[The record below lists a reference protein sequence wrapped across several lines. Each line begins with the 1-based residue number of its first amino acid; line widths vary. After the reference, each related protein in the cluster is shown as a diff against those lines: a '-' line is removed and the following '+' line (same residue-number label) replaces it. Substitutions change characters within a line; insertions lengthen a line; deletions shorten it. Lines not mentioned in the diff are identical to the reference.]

1 VARVP
6 GAGLVSEL
14 KPELKVVSP
23 QAITL
28 IARPRIRMRYEQ
40 ARVEGETAEPKG
52 SSRSVLSEAF
62 VQWTLSENVTFA
74 YGKQYFSW
82 GGTESLTPTNRL
94 FHETALARNVLYDVR
109 GKNLARVN
117 LSVGRALSLVLMTE
131 YEDTGDEDDAFVAGE
146 TFESKALAKA
156 EVSWNDGSDFFGIV
170 AGGREEGRPFFGE
183 YVSWTL
189 PFVEGFSVYGDAS
202 HERGAD
208 VWYPGTQSAESPVFG
223 SQKLKIF
230 EKSKLDDDKLHTLAV
245 AGLRYDFENGAT
257 LRAEYIRNDAGYDEE
272 QTKALHETFSPRE
285 LQRTGFVDQSLI
297 ATNFQRAHLR
307 GTELP
312 GQKYAYASLT
322 WPKAFENADLQL
334 FARSLYSL
342 TDRSSSNYAAAEYAI
357 GDAGTAFYAA
367 TLNAGEDVSELKG
380 LTSTTHV
387 AGYRHTW

>member
-6 GAGLVSEL
+6 SAGLVSEL
-14 KPELKVVSP
+14 KPQLKVVSP

-28 IARPRIRMRYEQ
+28 MARPRIRMRYEQ
-40 ARVEGETAEPKG
+40 TTVDGETAEPKG
-52 SSRSVLSEAF
+52 SARSELSEAF

-82 GGTESLTPTNRL
+82 GATESLTPSNRL

-131 YEDTGDEDDAFVAGE
+131 YEETGDEDDVFIAEE
-146 TFESKALAKA
+146 TFQSKALAKA

-170 AGGREEGRPFFGE
+170 AGGREEGRPWLGE

-189 PFVEGFSVYGDAS
+189 PFVEGVSIYGDAS

-208 VWYPGTQSAESPVFG
+208 VWYPGTKSAESPVFG
-223 SQKLKIF
+223 SQKLRVL
-230 EKSKLDDDKLHTLAV
+230 EKSELGDEKLRTLAV

-342 TDRSSSNYAAAEYAI
+342 TDRSSSTYAAAEYAL

-367 TLNAGEDVSELKG
+367 TSNAGDEVSELKG

>member
-1 VARVP
+1 MARVP
-6 GAGLVSEL
+6 STGLVSEL

-28 IARPRIRMRYEQ
+28 MARPRIRMRYEQ
-40 ARVEGETAEPKG
+40 TTVDDETPEPKG

-82 GGTESLTPTNRL
+82 GATESLTPSNRL

-109 GKNLARVN
+109 GKHLARVN

-131 YEDTGDEDDAFVAGE
+131 YEDTDDEDDSFVEGE
-146 TFESKALAKA
+146 AFESKALAKA

-183 YVSWTL
+183 YLSWTL

-208 VWYPGTQSAESPVFG
+208 VWYPGTQMAESPAFG
-223 SQKLKIF
+223 PQKLKVF
-230 EKSKLDDDKLHTLAV
+230 EKSKLGDDKLHTLAV

-257 LRAEYIRNDAGYDEE
+257 VRAEYIRNDAGYDEK
-272 QTKALHETFSPRE
+272 QTKALHATFSPRE
-285 LQRTGFVDQSLI
+285 LQRAAFVDQSLI
-297 ATNFQRAHLR
+297 ETNFRRAHRR

-334 FARSLYSL
+334 
-342 TDRSSSNYAAAEYAI
+342 
-357 GDAGTAFYAA
+357 
-367 TLNAGEDVSELKG
+367 
-380 LTSTTHV
+380 
-387 AGYRHTW
+387 

>member
-1 VARVP
+1 MP

-40 ARVEGETAEPKG
+40 ATVEGETGEPKG

-62 VQWTLSENVTFA
+62 AQWTLSENVTFA

-82 GGTESLTPTNRL
+82 GGTESLTPSNRL

-131 YEDTGDEDDAFVAGE
+131 YEDTGDEDDAFVADE
-146 TFESKALAKA
+146 AFESKALAKA

-170 AGGREEGRPFFGE
+170 AGGREEGRPWLGE

-189 PFVEGFSVYGDAS
+189 PFVEGFSAYGDAS

-223 SQKLKIF
+223 SQTLKIF

-245 AGLRYDFENGAT
+245 VGLRYDFENGAT

-367 TLNAGEDVSELKG
+367 TLNAGEDASELKG